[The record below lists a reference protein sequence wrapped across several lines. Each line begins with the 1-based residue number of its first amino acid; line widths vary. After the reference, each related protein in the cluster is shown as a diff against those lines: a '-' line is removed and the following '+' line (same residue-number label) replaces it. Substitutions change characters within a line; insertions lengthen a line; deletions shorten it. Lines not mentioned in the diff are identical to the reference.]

1 MAEKKPAVLLED
13 GRTVKVAMTAVYAF
27 LLAQDSELL
36 AQPDFTKLLVAS
48 KGGFSGVD
56 SFVTVDGVK
65 VGRVCAMTG
74 AVFAHDN
81 TDKALSFFYKN
92 GSYMIGAEI
101 VKANARKEWTA
112 INDSE
117 LAKLEADMLDG
128 TIAPLDW
135 KEQVTAVK
143 AKEFHFELDEDTKA
157 KLISDFD
164 GYESKE
170 AFTEAYNAGEVP
182 VIADYSDILEA
193 LRSTDED

>member
-1 MAEKKPAVLLED
+1 MAEKKPVVLLED
-13 GRTVKVAMTAVYAF
+13 GRAVKVAMVAVFNF
-27 LLAQDSELL
+27 LTSLESDLL
-36 AQPDFTKLLVAS
+36 ENVEFTKLLVAS

-101 VKANARKEWTA
+101 VKANARKVWTSV
-112 INDSE
+112 NDAE
-117 LAKLEADMLDG
+117 LAELESQMLEG
-128 TIAPLDW
+128 AIPPKEW
-135 KEQVTAVK
+135 KEAVTAVQ
-143 AKEFHFELDEDTKA
+143 AREFHFELDDETKA
-157 KLISDFD
+157 DLIANFD

-170 AFTEAYNAGEVP
+170 AFTEAYLAGEVP
-182 VIADYSDILEA
+182 VIADYADILTE
-193 LRSTDED
+193 LRSVED